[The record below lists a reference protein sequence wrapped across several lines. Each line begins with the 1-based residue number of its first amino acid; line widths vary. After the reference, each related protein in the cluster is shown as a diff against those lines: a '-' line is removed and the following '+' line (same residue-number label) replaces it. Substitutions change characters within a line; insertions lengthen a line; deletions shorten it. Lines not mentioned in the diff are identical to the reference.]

1 MQKQSFVVCSG
12 DCVEQ
17 ARKAF
22 ERASTVALPESREM
36 ADLQKRFAL
45 LRDVDATDKHKDAEI
60 TLEHALALY
69 EAAFGQ
75 EHQSVAHIML
85 ALAEV
90 YAAHDKRENAE
101 YMRTWA
107 SEILSRPKDEPTHE
121 FFHLFGMDAQ
131 EDAGHEPIGH

>member
-1 MQKQSFVVCSG
+1 MQKHSFIVCSG
-12 DCVEQ
+12 DCIDQ

-22 ERASTVALPESREM
+22 ERASVAALPESREM
-36 ADLQKRFAL
+36 ADLEKRFSL
-45 LRDVDATDKHKDAEI
+45 LRDVDATDRHKDAEI

-75 EHQSVAHIML
+75 EHPAVAHIML

-90 YAAHDKRENAE
+90 YTAHDKREHAE
-101 YMRTWA
+101 YMRKWA

-121 FFHLFGMDAQ
+121 FFHLFGMDVPDDQ
-131 EDAGHEPIGH
+131 IKDVGH